1 MPARCADPHYAFSPR
16 DWDTLIA
23 GRGYDF
29 VAGKPKSMGLVTVYY
44 AQGMLRAMVV
54 RGALESAG
62 IPVMLSYESVGPVI
76 GLTVDGIGRVEI
88 RVPLEWEQ
96 EARDLL
102 NVQPRSGEVYSVP
115 SNTMDEQEDE

>member
-1 MPARCADPHYAFSPR
+1 MANKRNS
-16 DWDTLIA
+16 T
-23 GRGYDF
+23 
-29 VAGKPKSMGLVTVYY
+29 GLVTVYY

-62 IPVMLSYESVGPVI
+62 IPVMLSYEPVGPVI

-88 RVPLEWEQ
+88 RVPVEWEQ

-102 NVQPRSGEVYSVP
+102 EATPRSGEIYSVP
-115 SNTMDEQEDE
+115 DGTPDDQERA

>member
-1 MPARCADPHYAFSPR
+1 M
-16 DWDTLIA
+16 
-23 GRGYDF
+23 
-29 VAGKPKSMGLVTVYY
+29 AGKPKSMGLVTVYY